1 VRRARL
7 TGRGIAVLAGAV
19 VSYVAGWVFGTRELA
34 ALALALAC
42 SLPLALALAWWA
54 SRGQVALTRRLP
66 ARATAGERLQAAV
79 SLEPAPSLVTASLV
93 ERAAGL
99 GDPVAELVRDGG
111 RLAGSWSVADPPR
124 GRYPLAPE
132 LVLEDPLG
140 LARVRVAIEPAALLR
155 VEPRLVELAPARGPG
170 PVERD
175 GIRHAFASNVGDGI
189 AGVRDHEVGESL
201 RHVHWR
207 TTARRGRLT
216 VRELEE
222 RPRDA
227 LLVVLDGA
235 AGRGGARRTPAFE
248 CAVRAAGSLALHAV
262 RTGVAVSFT
271 STGARPV
278 QIDVVSASA
287 ATPLIDA
294 LCVVER
300 DGRRPLAEALPE
312 PAGARLCIVTAD
324 VSPALVERLR
334 ALRSRRRA
342 VSLVAIDEGS
352 WSGAPGEIDAAVSR
366 LAELGV
372 DTAVVRASDDLA
384 VRLAALVRTGVAGAA

>member
-1 VRRARL
+1 VRL
-7 TGRGIAVLAGAV
+7 TGRGVAVLVGAA

-42 SLPLALALAWWA
+42 SLPLALALACWA
-54 SRGQVALTRRLP
+54 SRVPVTLARRLP
-66 ARATAGERLQAAV
+66 VRATAGERLQAAV
-79 SLEPAPSLVTASLV
+79 SLEPAPPLVTASLV
-93 ERAAGL
+93 ERASGL
-99 GDPVAELVRDGG
+99 GDPVAELVREGG
-111 RLAGSWSVADPPR
+111 GLAGSWAVDDPPR
-124 GRYPLAPE
+124 GRYQLAPE

-140 LARVRVAIEPAALLR
+140 LARVRVALGQTALVR
-155 VEPRLVELAPARGPG
+155 VEPRLVELAPARGAG

-189 AGVRDHEVGESL
+189 AGVRDHEVGEPL

-222 RPRDA
+222 HSRDA
-227 LLVVLDGA
+227 LLIVLDSACGPA
-235 AGRGGARRTPAFE
+235 GAGRSPAFE

-262 RTGVAVSFT
+262 RAGVAVSFA
-271 STGARPV
+271 STGARAI
-278 QIDVVSASA
+278 QIDIVSSSA
-287 ATPLIDA
+287 TTPLLDA

-300 DGRRPLAEALPE
+300 DGARALADALLE

-324 VSPALVERLR
+324 VSAALVERVR

-352 WSGAPGEIDAAVSR
+352 WSGAPGDIDLAVSR
-366 LAELGV
+366 LAGIGV
-372 DTAVVRASDDLA
+372 DTIIVRAGDDLA
-384 VRLAALVRTGVAGAA
+384 VRLAALARTGVAGAA